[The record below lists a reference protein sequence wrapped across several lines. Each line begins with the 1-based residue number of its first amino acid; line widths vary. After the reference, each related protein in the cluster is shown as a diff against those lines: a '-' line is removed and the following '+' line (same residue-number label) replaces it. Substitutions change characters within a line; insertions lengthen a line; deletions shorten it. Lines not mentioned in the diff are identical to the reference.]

1 MGDNKMGK
9 NMKHALAF
17 ATKYLGWH
25 TWDISCQATCN
36 AIRSLAKRSLIETN
50 NYNQF
55 RLAN

>member
-1 MGDNKMGK
+1 MGK